1 KQNINRRFS
10 VPVTTETLYPIK
22 IAKINVPNFQP
33 IKTAFTAATSSLKH
47 CFLTVECLQSESV
60 RCVNRGTNTLKS
72 LTEKMSLNEGEQN
85 SPVLPRDSDRSSS
98 VSSALQA
105 SHHIHHHRRYTT
117 DEYEELLR
125 YAVVTSSQPLSTT
138 QLSKNLQHTT
148 KRETPGRTLTGI

>member
-1 KQNINRRFS
+1 MQYLKVAKISKYVYLLNLEEEKNIDLFVKKKKKKSSILCIFGHCGSQKCTHIYVVGTLQKQNINRRFS

-72 LTEKMSLNEGEQN
+72 LTEK
-85 SPVLPRDSDRSSS
+85 
-98 VSSALQA
+98 
-105 SHHIHHHRRYTT
+105 
-117 DEYEELLR
+117 
-125 YAVVTSSQPLSTT
+125 VTIVQFYLSTAPHLT
-138 QLSKNLQHTT
+138 LS
-148 KRETPGRTLTGI
+148 RFSTGTS